1 MRQWEQIPG
10 MTSVAIQAERT
21 WETED
26 NPGFFV
32 CYSLFVSVVDR
43 HKAKGEAMEY
53 NSTLFKLS

>member
-26 NPGFFV
+26 NPGVFV
-32 CYSLFVSVVDR
+32 CYSLFVSVVDH
-43 HKAKGEAMEY
+43 HKGKGEAMEY
-53 NSTLFKLS
+53 NST